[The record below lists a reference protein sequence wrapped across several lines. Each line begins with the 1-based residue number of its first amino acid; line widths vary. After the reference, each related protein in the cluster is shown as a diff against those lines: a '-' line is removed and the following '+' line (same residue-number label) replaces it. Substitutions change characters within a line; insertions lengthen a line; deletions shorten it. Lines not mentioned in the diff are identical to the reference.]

1 MPTSLCLEE
10 CPLSYR
16 NPRFSVLI
24 PLKFLNENPNLKCD
38 GIGLPGVSDVN
49 DVMGTMESIASK
61 DYEWLDHFLCPLY
74 YGKTHQECDSLQTRR
89 VSLLDLCI

>member
-1 MPTSLCLEE
+1 LPTALCLEE
-10 CPLSYR
+10 CLLSYR

-49 DVMGTMESIASK
+49 EVMGTMESIASK
-61 DYEWLDHFLCPLY
+61 DYEWFSVLFIM
-74 YGKTHQECDSLQTRR
+74 GKLIKNVIVYKQGGCLF
-89 VSLLDLCI
+89 